1 MIEFGLDIKLFIL
14 LFMSLG
20 FDWMV
25 QTEWEA
31 TNKFTNWKARFIHSW
46 AYSMLATF
54 LVSLFGYMGWETFII
69 FWILFIT
76 HFIIDKR
83 TIVMWWMK
91 YIKRIPEK
99 SIKELWWMN
108 IAIDQ
113 WLHLWVNLII
123 CVISY
128 SYWK

>member
-1 MIEFGLDIKLFIL
+1 MYFGLDIKLFIL

-31 TNKFTNWKARFIHSW
+31 TNKFTNWYARLIHSW
-46 AYSMLATF
+46 IYSMLATL
-54 LVSLFGYMGWETFII
+54 LVSLFGYMGWETFTI
-69 FWILFIT
+69 FWILLIT

-83 TIVMWWMK
+83 TIVIWWMK
-91 YIKRIPEK
+91 YVKRIPEK

-123 CVISY
+123 CIISY
-128 SYWK
+128 SYWR